1 MSAPFP
7 AADTS
12 FAKDGKAVNR
22 FQSIGMLLWA
32 ITGLLVVMLV
42 SIFAVAATTAF
53 ERKQEAARILTTIRI
68 ERDILAV
75 KEHIRSELSAIG
87 LVFARTARQDRSE
100 HAVMQFSVRH
110 AKTRAALESVI
121 RQMQSRFGTDTPGL
135 ARLVAARTRY
145 DAVSDDMIAALHGDG
160 DTSEILVQW
169 RAAIN
174 NLADAANAQA
184 AILSRSAISTDH
196 FINEMVEVNKY
207 AWDLRVDTGTERR
220 AIATAI
226 TDGRPP
232 SPEQTRQFL
241 EMNGRIDG
249 LWAKIENERDQVALP
264 PRLKTVIQRAQKD
277 YFADYRAARGAVTER
292 LASGKGAGLSDQEW
306 LDLSDPALA
315 SVGAISFTALDLMEN
330 HAGHLAARAS
340 RNSWLTIGLMLLSI
354 GMASFMALY
363 VRWRV
368 IGPLKSIT
376 RTMSEVVEGNLDQ
389 NIPFRERPD
398 EIGQFAR
405 ALHLFRA
412 GAIERQRLEKELL
425 QNQAAKEMAETSN
438 RVKSEFLANM
448 SHELRT
454 PLNAII
460 GFSDVMRRNIFGPLP
475 GRYEDYAALINESG
489 THLLDLV
496 SDILDL
502 SKIEAGKF
510 TIDPQPVDLAET
522 VAYCIQLTRRRAEER
537 SVKVTSSLPDMSFT
551 FIADPR
557 ACKQIL
563 LNLLSNAVKFSREG
577 GGVEVQARIAGDRVI
592 IAVRDNGVGIPAS
605 ALSRIGHAFEQ
616 ASNNPLLA
624 REGTG
629 LGLALVR
636 ALVAR
641 HGGSIHIDSAENV
654 GTTVTVELP
663 LSQRGDIAA

>member
-1 MSAPFP
+1 M
-7 AADTS
+7 
-12 FAKDGKAVNR
+12 KR

-42 SIFAVAATTAF
+42 SIFAVTATAAF
-53 ERKQEAARILTTIRI
+53 EHEQEAARILTTIRI

-75 KEHIRSELSAIG
+75 KEHIRAELSAVG
-87 LVFARTARQDRSE
+87 LAHVRAGQEARDARSL
-100 HAVMQFSVRH
+100 VRI
-110 AKTRAALESVI
+110 AARNARTRAALDSVI
-121 RQMQSRFGTDTPGL
+121 RQLESRFGEDTPGL
-135 ARLVAARTRY
+135 AGLLAARAQY
-145 DAVSDDMIAALHGDG
+145 DTASSIMIAAMRGNADA
-160 DTSEILVQW
+160 TQILVDW
-169 RAAIN
+169 RAAIGR
-174 NLADAANAQA
+174 LADAANAQA
-184 AILSRSAISTDH
+184 AILSRASISSDH
-196 FINEMVEVNKY
+196 FINEMVEVNKF
-207 AWDLRVDTGTERR
+207 AWSLRVDTGTDRR

-226 TDGRPP
+226 TDGHPP
-232 SPEQTRQFL
+232 GPEQMQQF
-241 EMNGRIDG
+241 MQMTGRIDG
-249 LWAKIENERDQVALP
+249 LWAKVEDERDQASLP
-264 PRLKTVIQRAQKD
+264 PRLKAAIERAQKD
-277 YFADYRAARGAVTER
+277 YFGDYRAARQAVIAR
-292 LASGKGAGLSDQEW
+292 LAAGKGPGLSDQEW
-306 LDLSDPALA
+306 LELSDPGLA
-315 SVGAISFTALDLMEN
+315 SVGAISFIALDLMES
-330 HAGHLAARAS
+330 HAGDIAADAK
-340 RNSWLTIGLMLLSI
+340 RNSWLAIAAMLLSI

-376 RTMSEVVEGNLDQ
+376 RTMSEVTEGNLEE
-389 NIPFRERPD
+389 NIPYRERPD

-405 ALHLFRA
+405 ALHLFRT

-460 GFSDVMRRNIFGPLP
+460 GFSDLMRRRIFGPLP

-489 THLLDLV
+489 IHLLDLV

-510 TIDPQPVDLAET
+510 VIDPQPVDLEET
-522 VAYCIQLTRRRAEER
+522 VAYCIQLTQRRAEER
-537 SVKVTSSLPDMSFT
+537 GVSLAARLPDAPFAFT
-551 FIADPR
+551 ADPR

-563 LNLLSNAVKFSREG
+563 LNLLSNAVKFSRPG
-577 GGVEVQARIAGDRVI
+577 GRVEVRAQLAGDRI
-592 IAVRDNGVGIPAS
+592 RIAVQDNGVGIPAS
-605 ALSRIGHAFEQ
+605 ALSRIGQAFEQ

-641 HGGSIHIDSAENV
+641 HGGAVHIESAENV

-663 LSQRGDIAA
+663 LSQRGDLAA